1 MYNYV
6 SIIRKST
13 SINNC
18 VKCFFTNEEIPNL
31 LITKNNTIEIYDLTK
46 EGLQNNKNLNIYGNI
61 HLLLSIPSYN
71 EEIEIH
77 KDNIFVLTEL
87 LDYCV
92 LTYYQETQK
101 VMTLFSDSIKL
112 DLGIRQ
118 ENILYSLDVD
128 KNFLLIS
135 AYKNIFKLIC
145 LNTKMRLKENYNDFI
160 IKYPYE
166 DILFLS
172 NFTINNIRTNSN
184 DNLLT
189 FAMIKLDKYNQNLTE
204 ENSEENNSNNKKHQM
219 ALETFQIKVEPK
231 SFNIYYYEKKQELK
245 SKNKNISLKITS
257 NRGAGYNP
265 NISV

>member
-18 VKCFFTNEEIPNL
+18 IRCFFTNEEIPNL

-46 EGLQNNKNLNIYGNI
+46 EGLNNNKSISVYGDI

-71 EEIEIH
+71 EENEIH

-87 LDYCV
+87 LDFCV
-92 LTYYQETQK
+92 LTFYEESKKIVT
-101 VMTLFSDSIKL
+101 MFSNSIKL
-112 DLGIRQ
+112 DIGKRQ
-118 ENILYSLDVD
+118 DNILYSLDVD

-145 LNTKMRLKENYNDFI
+145 LNTKKRLKENYNDFT
-160 IKYPYE
+160 IKYQYE

-172 NFTINNIRTNSN
+172 NFTINNISPKNN
-184 DNLLT
+184 DDILT
-189 FAMIKLDKYNQNLTE
+189 FAIIKVDKYYPPSTTTKEKNE
-204 ENSEENNSNNKKHQM
+204 ESIDNINNNNNKMHQIT
-219 ALETFQIKVEPK
+219 LETFQIKVEPK
-231 SFNIYYYEKKQELK
+231 SVIFYNYEKKQEL
-245 SKNKNISLKITS
+245 N
-257 NRGAGYNP
+257 
-265 NISV
+265 

>member
-135 AYKNIFKLIC
+135 AYKNIFKLI
-145 LNTKMRLKENYNDFI
+145 I
-160 IKYPYE
+160 
-166 DILFLS
+166 
-172 NFTINNIRTNSN
+172 
-184 DNLLT
+184 
-189 FAMIKLDKYNQNLTE
+189 
-204 ENSEENNSNNKKHQM
+204 
-219 ALETFQIKVEPK
+219 
-231 SFNIYYYEKKQELK
+231 
-245 SKNKNISLKITS
+245 
-257 NRGAGYNP
+257 
-265 NISV
+265 